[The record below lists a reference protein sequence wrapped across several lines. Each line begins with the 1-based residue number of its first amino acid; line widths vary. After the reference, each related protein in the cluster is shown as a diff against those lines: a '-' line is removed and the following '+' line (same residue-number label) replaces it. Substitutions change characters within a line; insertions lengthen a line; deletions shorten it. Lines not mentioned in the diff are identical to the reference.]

1 LAQNFLSAIYLASTI
16 ISINWWH
23 ALDKSNN
30 LDATNQKLYARGFP
44 KLERAYT
51 LKREPNS

>member
-1 LAQNFLSAIYLASTI
+1 MD
-16 ISINWWH
+16 
-23 ALDKSNN
+23 LDKSNN